1 VDESHS
7 DISNRRIIY
16 MGKYTAEVERLGR
29 ETNLSNYEIANAVG
43 CKPRTVRRILGPH
56 MNRIKARLDPAYAA
70 TAVTPAKA
78 AKILL
83 LDIESS
89 PMEVYVWQ
97 LFKNNYIDPKN
108 VIKDWS
114 ILTWSAKWLFEPE
127 IMSMGVTPKNA
138 IDREDKSILLPL
150 WQLLDDANMVVA
162 HNGAKFDIKKMNTR
176 FAEAGFKPPMP
187 YRVIDTLTHARRV
200 FAMSSY
206 KLDYINT
213 FFDLEG
219 KSEHGGF
226 NMWKRCVNGDVGA
239 LEEMRTYNESDV
251 RALEELYL
259 QIRPW
264 IKGHPP
270 VGLYIDTDG
279 TACTNCGNVDLE
291 WGGSYFTP
299 AGRYAAFRCNTC
311 GAIGRSRTSDLTK
324 EERAMLCLSVA
335 N

>member
-1 VDESHS
+1 
-7 DISNRRIIY
+7 
-16 MGKYTAEVERLGR
+16 MGKYTDEVERLGK
-29 ETNLSNYEIANAVG
+29 ETNLSNYEIAEKVG

-56 MNRIKARLDPAYAA
+56 MNRIKARLDPSFAK

-78 AKILL
+78 ARILL

-97 LFKNNYIDPKN
+97 LFKNNYINPDF

-114 ILTWSAKWLFEPE
+114 ILTWSAKWLFEPK
-127 IMSMGVTPKNA
+127 IMTAKVSTKEA
-138 IDREDKSILLPL
+138 TAREDASILLPL
-150 WQLLDDANMVVA
+150 WNLLDQANMVIA
-162 HNGAKFDIKKMNTR
+162 HNGARYDVKKMNTR
-176 FAEAGFKPPMP
+176 FAKAGYKPPMP
-187 YRVIDTLTHARRV
+187 YRMIDTLTHTRRV

-206 KLDYINT
+206 KLDYINK

-219 KSEHGGF
+219 KSKHEGF
-226 NMWKRCVNGDVGA
+226 NMWKRCVNGDETA
-239 LEEMRTYNESDV
+239 LDEMMFYNESDV

-259 QIRPW
+259 RIRPW

-279 TACTNCGNVDLE
+279 TACTNCGNEDVE
-291 WGGSYFTP
+291 WGGAYFTP
-299 AGRYAAFRCNTC
+299 AGRYAAFRCNIC

-324 EERAMLCLSVA
+324 EERKMLCLSVA